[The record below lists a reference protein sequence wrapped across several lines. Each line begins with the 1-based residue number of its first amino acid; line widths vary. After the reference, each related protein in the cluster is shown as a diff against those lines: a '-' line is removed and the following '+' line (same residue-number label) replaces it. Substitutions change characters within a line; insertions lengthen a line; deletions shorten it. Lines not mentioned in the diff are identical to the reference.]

1 MYCKKIIHSIWTLE
15 AEQQHSPL
23 EYKQRKKK
31 KQIWLLNSNHPF
43 SLNDYTSTWYTTH
56 QQVKHMTSL
65 VNNTQFFSDVAIDL
79 EHSILL
85 FTARSRSL
93 VNCLEKKP
101 WCESRN
107 VSFCFVWVSSIRQK
121 SGSCCFLLL
130 CTIKTI
136 RENSQRDCKVHS
148 SQKELFHQH
157 GVLLLTLNHFQ
168 HKKQELIKK
177 QEWSYLHT
185 IKMTTYCKNCKICI
199 ATIKK
204 KKKSEPV

>member
-23 EYKQRKKK
+23 EYKQHKKK
-31 KQIWLLNSNHPF
+31 KIKIKQIWLLNSNHPF

-56 QQVKHMTSL
+56 QQVKHVTSL

-136 RENSQRDCKVHS
+136 REITP
-148 SQKELFHQH
+148 KETAKST
-157 GVLLLTLNHFQ
+157 V
-168 HKKQELIKK
+168 HKK
-177 QEWSYLHT
+177 SFSTNMVCCY
-185 IKMTTYCKNCKICI
+185 
-199 ATIKK
+199 
-204 KKKSEPV
+204 